1 MDSRYRAFMEVA
13 QTLSM
18 TQAAKT
24 CFVSPQCI
32 SGHIRSLEK
41 EYSVQLFRRRP
52 ALALTA
58 EGQSL
63 FSALQQMKVL
73 ENNLETALDES
84 KPGFHS
90 RITLGVPMSR
100 YSVLVP
106 DIVPMVKKRYP
117 NIDIFVTGHFSSELE
132 EMTVKGELDFAVV
145 VGSVHSLELATIPLM
160 NDNFY
165 LLMSDSLLESCFP
178 NDKKSAV
185 EKFRRRF
192 AIEDFKNIPL
202 VHYPTVSRMRIA
214 MDQYVAERGM
224 QLNIVFESNRSET
237 FDAIA
242 RTSLA
247 AAIVPQM
254 MLPMTMQLNK
264 LASPASM
271 LHIFPIDL
279 SELHYLQT
287 ISLAHHKLCHMSAYR
302 KTFITLVQDIFTRYQ
317 NISECL

>member
-1 MDSRYRAFMEVA
+1 
-13 QTLSM
+13 
-18 TQAAKT
+18 
-24 CFVSPQCI
+24 
-32 SGHIRSLEK
+32 
-41 EYSVQLFRRRP
+41 
-52 ALALTA
+52 
-58 EGQSL
+58 
-63 FSALQQMKVL
+63 
-73 ENNLETALDES
+73 
-84 KPGFHS
+84 
-90 RITLGVPMSR
+90 
-100 YSVLVP
+100 
-106 DIVPMVKKRYP
+106 
-117 NIDIFVTGHFSSELE
+117 
-132 EMTVKGELDFAVV
+132 
-145 VGSVHSLELATIPLM
+145 M